1 MKTRLLHPDRD
12 LQANPPA
19 PAHAGALVRDLQLQ
33 PVLELMAG
41 SDLTVRDVC
50 RAVLVSGL
58 TDPAQIRYRQ
68 EVLRDCLAAPST
80 IRRLYQLAAHTV
92 AGERHV
98 FHSMFR
104 RHPVAVLQQVVETL
118 GLFSG
123 TLRQLRR
130 LADGEA
136 TRFES
141 PGLTGFF
148 AAVRQEFDDAF
159 LAGLDRH
166 LETLQFRRGVVLGAS
181 LGPGNDVRAETLLR
195 PPAPGGSMLRRLR
208 GTGDE
213 GYSFEV
219 DPRDEVA
226 TAALNRLRER
236 GLTPVANVLAPAID
250 RMLAF
255 FTTLRRELAFYVGC
269 LNLADTLAARDAPRC
284 FPEPAEEPAA
294 LSFNDLRDLPLLV
307 AGHQVTGNDLCADG
321 RPLIVV
327 TGANQGGKSTF
338 LRSLG
343 VAQLLLQ
350 AGMFVPA
357 RRFRSSP
364 AAGIFTHYPR
374 EEDAAMERGHLD
386 EELRRMSEIADR
398 VVPGALVLSNE
409 SFAATNERE
418 GSEIAWQ
425 VMAGM
430 ASAGVR
436 VVMVTHLFE
445 LTTRLERDCPDV
457 TRFLRAPRQVDGRVA
472 FRLEEGSPL
481 PTGYAEDRY
490 RAVFGDGSNGDAG
503 RD

>member
-1 MKTRLLHPDRD
+1 MKTRLLYADRD
-12 LQANPPA
+12 LDVNPPA
-19 PAHAGALVRDLQLQ
+19 PPQAGDLVRDLQLQ
-33 PVLELMAG
+33 PVLAVMAG
-41 SDLTVRDVC
+41 PDSTVGDVC

-58 TDPAQIRYRQ
+58 SDPDQIRYRQ
-68 EVLRDCLAAPST
+68 EVLRDCLANPAT
-80 IRRLYQLAAHTV
+80 IRRLHQLAAHTV

-98 FHSMFR
+98 FHSLFR

-118 GLFSG
+118 ALFSG
-123 TLRQLRR
+123 TLRQVRR

-136 TRFES
+136 AGFRSRGLTRFFED
-141 PGLTGFF
+141 
-148 AAVRQEFDDAF
+148 VRQEFDDAF

-166 LETLQFRRGVVLGAS
+166 LETLRFRRGVVLGAS
-181 LGPGNDVRAETLLR
+181 LGAGNAVRAETLLR
-195 PPAPGGSMLRRLR
+195 PPVPASPVLRRLR
-208 GTGDE
+208 GVADE

-219 DPRDEVA
+219 DPRDQVA
-226 TAALNRLRER
+226 TAALARLRER
-236 GLTPVANVLAPAID
+236 GLTPVAAVLAPVID

-269 LNLADTLAARDAPRC
+269 LNLADSLAERGAPSC
-284 FPEPAEEPAA
+284 FPEPAEEPTA
-294 LSFNDLRDLPLLV
+294 LSCNDLRDLPLLV
-307 AGHQVTGNDLCADG
+307 AGHQVVGNDLRAD
-321 RPLIVV
+321 RRLLIVV

-398 VVPGALVLSNE
+398 AVPGSLVLSNE

-418 GSEIAWQ
+418 GSELAWQ
-425 VMAGM
+425 VVAGM
-430 ASAGVR
+430 VGAGVR
-436 VVMVTHLFE
+436 VAMVTHLFE
-445 LTTRLERDCPDV
+445 LTSRLERERPEV
-457 TRFLRAPRQVDGRVA
+457 TRFLRAPRQVDGTTPY
-472 FRLEEGSPL
+472 RLEEGSPL

-490 RAVFGDGSNGDAG
+490 RVVFGEPG
-503 RD
+503 RG